1 MASITHWEN
10 STRSQ
15 FTRAL
20 QLSVEERGG
29 KRRCSASPSLLL
41 WCAWPPSSEAWPDQT
56 ASPGGCKNISLWV
69 ATGPTRGAGDL
80 GGGGVGG
87 GTRFLLLV
95 AGRAHENTVVL
106 RQLSLIGP
114 PPSQV
119 AGGRSFMC
127 PGMFIPR
134 VPCLETCQ
142 RNFTS
147 VRANLDFLRN
157 LELEHP
163 KSRVNVSGHSKDIF

>member
-80 GGGGVGG
+80 GGGGWGRHQVSPSGG
-87 GTRFLLLV
+87 WQGSREHRGPAPAFAHWTTTIPSR
-95 AGRAHENTVVL
+95 GRTELYV
-106 RQLSLIGP
+106 
-114 PPSQV
+114 
-119 AGGRSFMC
+119 
-127 PGMFIPR
+127 PGH
-134 VPCLETCQ
+134 VHTTC
-142 RNFTS
+142 T
-147 VRANLDFLRN
+147 
-157 LELEHP
+157 
-163 KSRVNVSGHSKDIF
+163 VSGNMPEKLHFSSCQS